1 MYGLAVVRVEFEG
14 YDREEMVRVVVTG
27 NQEPKTVELTE
38 TVLELELEEI
48 ENRIV
53 DAMKDAHSK
62 SVMVRYLSLSTV

>member
-62 SVMVRYLSLSTV
+62 SVMVGYLSLSTV